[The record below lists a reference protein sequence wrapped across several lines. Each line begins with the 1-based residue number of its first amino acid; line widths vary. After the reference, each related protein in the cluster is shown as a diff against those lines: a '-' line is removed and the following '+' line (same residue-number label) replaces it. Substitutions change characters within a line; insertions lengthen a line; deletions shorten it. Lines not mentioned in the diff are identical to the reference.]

1 MDIFKSSRN
10 LYQISNLAF
19 PISVI
24 RKRIGNTQYFQL
36 TLISFLLFDKEVI
49 SKVNG
54 NVFVL
59 RFAILAKTLFD
70 YQNTISSFPFPELF
84 FNTKKK
90 KSTFFPKYFNFQVVI
105 YINKKKR

>member
-1 MDIFKSSRN
+1 

-36 TLISFLLFDKEVI
+36 TLISFLLFDKDDLQEVI